1 MFRCPNRNFTQ
12 TSDNRESKVNESYRE
27 EFEAPNRLLLGA
39 GPCTVHPRVLRAMT
53 QPVVGHLDPVFFRVM
68 DEVCAMLRQVFRTEN
83 RVTMPISATGTGA
96 METACVNVLEP
107 GDTAIVCRNGY
118 FGARLADIAQRCG
131 ANTVTVDSPWGRPAD
146 LNALEDALK
155 ANPGA
160 RMVGL
165 VHAETST
172 GALTPLPDA
181 VALAHRYGA
190 LAVVDAVTSL
200 GSHEVRMDD
209 WDIDVCYSA
218 SQKCLGAP
226 PGLAPVSFGARAMA
240 AIDSRSTPVSSFYFN
255 LQGVAEYWNQTQ
267 RVYHHTSPITMTY
280 AMRESLRMLMEEGV
294 AERHARHAR
303 VAAGLRAGLRAMGLE
318 LAADPQYQLNPLTVV
333 NVPHGVDEAMAR
345 QRLLNEWNIEIS
357 GGLGEFRGQVWR
369 IGLMG
374 EGARERNVM
383 AVLSALEVT
392 LADAGCEVAYGA
404 SVAAAQRSFARNDST
419 E

>member
-240 AIDSRSTPVSSFYFN
+240 AIDSRSSPVASFYFN

-280 AMRESLRMLMEEGV
+280 AMRESLRMLMEEGI

-303 VAAGLRAGLRAMGLE
+303 VAAGLRAGLKAMGLE

-333 NVPHGVDEAMAR
+333 NVPHGVDEAMVR

-383 AVLSALEVT
+383 AVLSALEVI

>member
-240 AIDSRSTPVSSFYFN
+240 AIDSRSSPVSSFYFN

-303 VAAGLRAGLRAMGLE
+303 VAAGLRAGLKAMGLE

-383 AVLSALEVT
+383 AVLSALEVI

-404 SVAAAQRSFARNDST
+404 SVAAAQRSFARNDGAG
-419 E
+419 

>member
-240 AIDSRSTPVSSFYFN
+240 AIDSRSSPVASFYFN

-280 AMRESLRMLMEEGV
+280 AMRESLRMLMEEGI

-303 VAAGLRAGLRAMGLE
+303 VAAGLRAGLKAMGLE
-318 LAADPQYQLNPLTVV
+318 LAADPQYQLNPITVV

-404 SVAAAQRSFARNDST
+404 SVAAAQRSFARNAGAG
-419 E
+419 

>member
-240 AIDSRSTPVSSFYFN
+240 AIDSRSSPVASFYFN

-303 VAAGLRAGLRAMGLE
+303 VAAGLRAGLKAMGLE
-318 LAADPQYQLNPLTVV
+318 LAADPQYQLNPITVV

-404 SVAAAQRSFARNDST
+404 SVAAAQRSFARNAGAG
-419 E
+419 